1 MPTGKIVPEVK
12 ELQHKPTVVYFKRK
26 ILKKKKEN
34 STIQKKITN
43 YLLGRTHNILD
54 INIL

>member
-1 MPTGKIVPEVK
+1 MFWMPTGKIVPEVK

-34 STIQKKITN
+34 STIQKKN
-43 YLLGRTHNILD
+43 HKLLIGKNT
-54 INIL
+54 